1 MKKLTL
7 TLAAAS
13 AAAAF
18 ALTGC
23 ASNSDA
29 MSTSPTATATD
40 MMSTEPMD
48 PSPGGS
54 EAMATDGAMATD
66 DAMAAQGSVITRKA
80 YDADPAA
87 YAKTTVVY
95 LFSASWCPV
104 CQATDKALTD
114 GSLMVP
120 AKVTVVTV
128 DYDDATDLKTK
139 YGVTTQHT
147 LVQIDSSGKKVAKW
161 TATST
166 DSLFSG
172 LMS

>member
-7 TLAAAS
+7 TLAAVS

-29 MSTSPTATATD
+29 MSAAPTA
-40 MMSTEPMD
+40 MSTDKMTEDAMEP
-48 PSPGGS
+48 SS
-54 EAMATDGAMATD
+54 D
-66 DAMAAQGSVITRKA
+66 DAMASEDAMAAHGSVITRDA

-87 YAKTTVVY
+87 YAETTIVY

-104 CQATDKALTD
+104 CQATDKALAD
-114 GSLMVP
+114 GSVTVP
-120 AKVTVVTV
+120 AKVTMVTV
-128 DYDDATDLKTK
+128 DYDAATDLKTK

-147 LVQIDSSGKKVAKW
+147 LVQVDSSGERVAKW
-161 TATST
+161 TPTSP
-166 DSLFSG
+166 SNLFSG
-172 LMS
+172 LKS